1 MERSK
6 GLALILISLSIVT
19 VASFPEIHPANAQ
32 TLTRVGSLAF
42 NPSPETN
49 LASAVVDTAAGF
61 AYFGTRWGLV
71 AKIRMSDFSRVG
83 ALALNPGETNLQ
95 SAVIDPVAGFAYFG
109 TGTSPGIVVKVRLSN
124 FTRVSSL
131 TLNSGENLL
140 SSGVIDPAAGFAYF
154 GTGTSPGIVVKIS
167 LSAFT
172 RIGSLSLNS
181 GENVL
186 ESALIDPAGGFAYFG
201 TDTAPGIVVKVR
213 LSTFTRF
220 SALTLNSGEDTLAS
234 AVIDPTSS
242 LAYFGTDTSPG
253 MIVKVG
259 LSTFTRVANLTLNP
273 AESFLTTAVIDPT
286 SGFAYFGASGCLGPQ
301 FIQYCQTPGIL
312 VKLRLSNFTQ
322 VGSLSFNS
330 GEFNLVSSVID
341 STGGSA
347 YFGTDPFTNYRLPS
361 ELPGLVV
368 KVELSA
374 FTNAGAISMSPGE
387 TNASPAAIDSA
398 AGFLYFG
405 THTWPGVIV
414 KVRLSNFTRVGSLVL
429 NPGEAFLGSAVID
442 PAAGFAYFAGILNPG
457 STNQGIVVK
466 IRLSNFTRVGS
477 LILDPSE
484 RFLSSALIDSAAGF
498 AYFGTSTSPGGIVK
512 IRLSNFTRVGAL
524 SLNAGESGLT
534 GSFID
539 PAVGLAYFGTSTS
552 PGIIVKIRLSD
563 FTRVGSLTLNQG
575 DDNLGTAVID
585 SAGSYAYFGS
595 AGGIV
600 KVRLSD
606 FTRVG
611 ALAIVG
617 GGLGSPVIDSIA
629 GFAYLVTDVNYPP
642 SAVVRVRLSDL
653 ARDQI
658 LTLDPSDNPTG
669 GAIIDPA
676 AGFTYLGT
684 DSGVIK
690 LDVAAPPAFDFS
702 LSNLGNVNVLQGGS
716 GSATVTTALSRGAPQ
731 AVSLSCVAS
740 TLPKGASCSF
750 NPSSV
755 TANGSSIV
763 TVSTTSATPTGSF
776 QVQVT
781 SSPLGTTTLPAVF
794 TLTVNPGVMGVDPTL
809 FYAIVGGITG
819 VIAILGAYVAIKWKR
834 KLKTS
839 PRSSQSSSPDQ

>member
-1 MERSK
+1 MERRK
-6 GLALILISLSIVT
+6 GLALILISLSIFT

-42 NPSPETN
+42 NPSPETD
-49 LASAVVDTAAGF
+49 LASAVVDTAGGF

-83 ALALNPGETNLQ
+83 SLALNPGETNLQ
-95 SAVIDPVAGFAYFG
+95 SAVIDPAAGFAYFG

-131 TLNSGENLL
+131 TLSSGENLL
-140 SSGVIDPAAGFAYF
+140 SSAVIDPAAGFAYF

-220 SALTLNSGEDTLAS
+220 SALTLNSGEDALAS

-253 MIVKVG
+253 IVVKVG

-286 SGFAYFGASGCLGPQ
+286 PGFAYFGASGCLGPQ
-301 FIQYCQTPGIL
+301 FIQYCQTPGTL
-312 VKLRLSNFTQ
+312 VKLRLTNFTR

-330 GEFNLVSSVID
+330 GEIDLVSSVID
-341 STGGSA
+341 STGGTA

-368 KVELSA
+368 KVDVST
-374 FTNAGAISMSPGE
+374 FTNASAISMSPGE
-387 TNASPAAIDSA
+387 TNASPSVIDSA

-405 THTWPGVIV
+405 TYTWPGVIV
-414 KVRLSNFTRVGSLVL
+414 KVRLSDFTRVGSLVL

-442 PAAGFAYFAGILNPG
+442 PAAGLAYFAGILNPG

-466 IRLSNFTRVGS
+466 IRLSDFTRVGS
-477 LILDPSE
+477 LIMDSSE

-498 AYFGTSTSPGGIVK
+498 AYFGTSASLGSIVK

-524 SLNAGESGLT
+524 SLNGGESGLT

-539 PAVGLAYFGTSTS
+539 PAAEFAYFGTSAS

-563 FTRVGSLTLNQG
+563 FTRVGSLTLNRG
-575 DDNLGTAVID
+575 DDNLGTAVVD

-611 ALAIVG
+611 AISVAAV
-617 GGLGSPVIDSIA
+617 GLGSLVIDSAA
-629 GFAYLVTDVNYPP
+629 GFGYLVTGVNYQP
-642 SAVVRVRLSDL
+642 SALVRIRLSDL
-653 ARDQI
+653 ARDQTF
-658 LTLDPSDNPTG
+658 TLDPNDNPTG
-669 GAIIDPA
+669 GAIIDSV
-676 AGFTYLGT
+676 AGFAYLGR
-684 DSGVIK
+684 DSGAIK
-690 LDVAAPPAFDFS
+690 LDIAAPPAFDFS
-702 LSNLGNVNVLQGGS
+702 MSSHGTIRVLQGDS
-716 GSATVTTALSRGAPQ
+716 GSTTVTTALSRGTPQ
-731 AVSLSCVAS
+731 SLSLYCVAS
-740 TLPKGASCSF
+740 TLPKDASCSF
-750 NPSSV
+750 SPSSV
-755 TANGSSIV
+755 TPNRFSVV
-763 TVSTTSATPTGSF
+763 TVTTTSATPTGSF

-781 SSPLGTTTLPAVF
+781 GSPLGTTTIPTVF
-794 TLTVNPGVMGVDPTL
+794 TLTVNPSVLGLDPTL
-809 FYAIVGGITG
+809 FYAIVGGIIAVT
-819 VIAILGAYVAIKWKR
+819 VIIALSAVLRWKGTSLVS
-834 KLKTS
+834 LK
-839 PRSSQSSSPDQ
+839 RSQTRAGQ